1 MKNLKLTYENE
12 YKKVYTSEETNKK
25 GEKIIFELHRCYY
38 DNKNKNSLPNLWKK
52 NGYTEHLYN
61 SVIWADCEVIDKEGN
76 CRRKYEPTSKLS
88 DDKKRLVINFD
99 WMFEVS
105 EENEKKL
112 FDEIIKRWEVA
123 E

>member
-12 YKKVYTSEETNKK
+12 YRKVYTLEKENKK
-25 GEKIIFELHRCYY
+25 GEKIIIELSKCFY

-52 NGYTEHLYN
+52 HGYTSHLYN
-61 SVIWADCEVIDKEGN
+61 SVIWVDCEVTDKKGN
-76 CRRKYEPTSKLS
+76 AKRKYEPTSKLS
-88 DDKKRLVINFD
+88 EDKNRLVINFD

-112 FDEIIKRWEVA
+112 LKETIRRFEEAK
-123 E
+123 